1 MRGLYTVS
9 LYAVIPFLWLRML
22 WRGRRDLGYLHHL
35 GERLG
40 FGPAIPEGGGVVVHA
55 VSVGEVQAALPLI
68 ELILE
73 RGPRGGP
80 VVLTTTTPTGRRRGE
95 SLFAGRVV
103 QRYLPW
109 DLPGAM
115 RRFLSRTAPRAVV
128 VLETEL
134 WPNLIHAC
142 ADRSIPL
149 VYANARLSARSA
161 AGYRRFRRLVAPAL
175 ARVSAVAAQTREDAA
190 RLVAIGIRADRV
202 AVTGNTKL
210 DAVPPA
216 AVRESGRLLRHRLGE
231 SRRVWIAASTHEG
244 EEEMVLDALTRVRER
259 VKGCLLVLVPR
270 HVERAPR
277 AAALVRRRGYA
288 VSLRSTGYDRAS
300 DVFLGDTMGELL
312 VFYAASDLAFVG
324 GSLVDVGGHN
334 LLEPAMLGVPAL
346 TGPHTR
352 NFADLAAA
360 LQGAGAV
367 RMVRDARDL
376 ADAVIELL
384 EDPNRRHRMGEG
396 GKDFVRA
403 NRGARD
409 RTMAVIDRWLEAPA

>member
-1 MRGLYTVS
+1 MRVLYTLT
-9 LYAVIPFLWLRML
+9 LYAMVPLLWLRLL
-22 WRGRRDLGYLHHL
+22 WRGRRDAGYLRHL

-40 FGPAIPEGGGVVVHA
+40 FGPAVPGRGVLVHA

-73 RGPRGGP
+73 REPRGGP

-95 SLFAGRVV
+95 SLFGGRVIR
-103 QRYLPW
+103 RYLPW

-142 ADRSIPL
+142 AERSIPL
-149 VYANARLSARSA
+149 IYANARLSARSA
-161 AGYRRFRRLVAPAL
+161 AGYRRFRRLIAPAL
-175 ARVSAVAAQTREDAA
+175 ARVTAVAAQTGEDAA
-190 RLVAIGIRADRV
+190 RLVEIGARADRV
-202 AVTGNTKL
+202 AITGNTKL
-210 DAVPPA
+210 DATPPA
-216 AVRESGRLLRHRLGE
+216 AVRESGQLLRHRFGE

-244 EEEMVLDALTRVRER
+244 EEEMVLDAFARVREKA
-259 VKGCLLVLVPR
+259 KGCLLILVPR
-270 HVERAPR
+270 HVERASR
-277 AAALVRRRGYA
+277 AAALARRRGYT
-288 VSLRSTGYDRAS
+288 VSLRSTGYDQVS

-352 NFADLAAA
+352 NFEDLAAA
-360 LQGAGAV
+360 LQAAGAV

-376 ADAVIELL
+376 ADAVVELL
-384 EDPNRRHRMGEG
+384 RDPNRRHRMGEG

-409 RTMAVIDRWLEAPA
+409 RTMAVIDPWLEASA

>member
-1 MRGLYTVS
+1 MRVLYTLT
-9 LYAVIPFLWLRML
+9 LYAMVPLLWLRLL
-22 WRGRRDLGYLHHL
+22 WRGRRDAGYLRHL

-40 FGPAIPEGGGVVVHA
+40 FGPAVPGRGVLVHA

-73 RGPRGGP
+73 REPRGGP

-95 SLFAGRVV
+95 SLFGGRVIR
-103 QRYLPW
+103 RYLPW

-142 ADRSIPL
+142 AERSIPL
-149 VYANARLSARSA
+149 IYANARLSARSA
-161 AGYRRFRRLVAPAL
+161 AGYRRFRRLIAPAL
-175 ARVSAVAAQTREDAA
+175 ARVTAFAAQTREDAA
-190 RLVAIGIRADRV
+190 RLVEIGARADRV
-202 AVTGNTKL
+202 AITGNTKL
-210 DAVPPA
+210 DAAPPA
-216 AVRESGRLLRHRLGE
+216 AVRESGQLLRHRFGE

-244 EEEMVLDALTRVRER
+244 EEEMVLDAFARVREKA
-259 VKGCLLVLVPR
+259 KGCLLILVPR
-270 HVERAPR
+270 HVERASR
-277 AAALVRRRGYA
+277 AAALARRRGYT
-288 VSLRSTGYDRAS
+288 VSLRSTGYDQVS

-352 NFADLAAA
+352 NFANLAAS
-360 LQGAGAV
+360 LREAGAV
-367 RMVRDARDL
+367 RAVHGVEDL
-376 ADAVIELL
+376 AGAVVELL
-384 EDPNRRHRMGEG
+384 RDPNRRHRMGEAG
-396 GKDFVRA
+396 RNFVRA

-409 RTMAVIDRWLEAPA
+409 RTMAVIDPWLEASA

>member
-1 MRGLYTVS
+1 MRVLYTLT
-9 LYAVIPFLWLRML
+9 LYAMVPLLWLRLL
-22 WRGRRDLGYLHHL
+22 WRGRRDAGYLRHL

-40 FGPAIPEGGGVVVHA
+40 FGPAVPGRGVLVHA

-73 RGPRGGP
+73 REPRGGP

-95 SLFAGRVV
+95 SLFGGRVIR
-103 QRYLPW
+103 RYLPW

-142 ADRSIPL
+142 AERSIPL
-149 VYANARLSARSA
+149 IYANARLSARSA
-161 AGYRRFRRLVAPAL
+161 AGYRRFRRLIAPAL
-175 ARVSAVAAQTREDAA
+175 ARVTAVAAQTGEDAA
-190 RLVAIGIRADRV
+190 RLVEIGARADRV
-202 AVTGNTKL
+202 AITGNTKL
-210 DAVPPA
+210 DAAPPA
-216 AVRESGRLLRHRLGE
+216 AVRESGQLLRHRFGE

-244 EEEMVLDALTRVRER
+244 EEEMVLDAFARVRER
-259 VKGCLLVLVPR
+259 AKGCLLILVPR
-270 HVERAPR
+270 HVERASR
-277 AAALVRRRGYA
+277 AAALARRRGYT
-288 VSLRSTGYDRAS
+288 VSLRSTGYDQVS

-352 NFADLAAA
+352 NFANLAAS
-360 LQGAGAV
+360 LREAGAV
-367 RMVRDARDL
+367 RAVHGVEDL
-376 ADAVIELL
+376 AGAVVELL
-384 EDPNRRHRMGEG
+384 RDPNRRHRMGEAG
-396 GKDFVRA
+396 RNFVRA

-409 RTMAVIDRWLEAPA
+409 RTMAVIDPWLEASA